1 MAKRFS
7 YVTILIA
14 SAYLGGA
21 VTLAA
26 CWQHGSLSA
35 IVAAPFGGS
44 LAALSAALLL
54 YLLNRGNTGIPSR
67 SPFSAANKPIGTR
80 CQSVP

>member
-7 YVTILIA
+7 YVIVLIA
-14 SAYLGGA
+14 SANLGGA

-26 CWQHGSLSA
+26 CWQHGSLLA
-35 IVAAPFGGS
+35 VVAAPIGGS

-54 YLLNRGNTGIPSR
+54 YLLDRGISGIPSR

-80 CQSVP
+80 CQSGP